1 MPARREFDL
10 AQIATARPMTET
22 HPDLVGE
29 MQRRRAT
36 RGRPARHGK
45 PMVQTSIRL
54 EAEVL
59 AKFKATGK
67 GWQARINEALK
78 NAEV

>member
-1 MPARREFDL
+1 MEHERRS
-10 AQIATARPMTET
+10 
-22 HPDLVGE
+22 
-29 MQRRRAT
+29 

-67 GWQARINEALK
+67 GWQARINGALK